1 MLIDVEVIGVN
12 YTDVQTRSGAMRQF
26 RIIRLIDMR
35 FLLPLLG
42 LFFLARGDVE
52 VPESIAPA
60 QLNPQEVLTQ
70 RTFNKVAKR
79 PCVALNVR
87 FSELLVS

>member
-1 MLIDVEVIGVN
+1 MLIDVEVIGIN
-12 YTDVQTRSGAMRQF
+12 YTDVQTRSGALRQF

-42 LFFLARGDVE
+42 LFFLACGDVE

-60 QLNPQEVLTQ
+60 QTKSAGL
-70 RTFNKVAKR
+70 RVASIETVTEGPSLRHK
-79 PCVALNVR
+79 
-87 FSELLVS
+87 